1 MTYTIN
7 KTDGNEIT
15 KIPDGTLDSTS
26 TALTL
31 VGRNSTGFGE
41 AINENFVKLL
51 ENFASTTPPENA
63 IKGQI
68 WFNTET
74 NRLNVFDGNSFRA
87 TGAPQVSPRVPD
99 PLTTGDLWINNE
111 TNQMWMYDGS
121 DLVLVGPIYRSSQG
135 VTGFKVETIIDTDSI
150 SHSVCQ
156 LYVKNVLLGVFS
168 STAFLPKLPIPGYGP
183 VTKPVKIGFNAADL
197 TNLKFDVT
205 VTKSE
210 SILLEDGVTAKTA
223 SELVF
228 NNEENIFT
236 ERMFIQNNDGLD
248 IGTSSQVRQ
257 YVNSNNFILE
267 NQIENKNIQLKVKSG
282 STTVTGVTVSGVGQR
297 VGIFNENP
305 TATLDVAGDLKV
317 SGNVLIGGETTTLNT
332 AIVNVEDKNIVLGNT
347 ATPTDL
353 TADAGGIT
361 LKGTS
366 DKTIAYNRV
375 TQSWDLSENLKLAP
389 GKTFSI
395 GNDQIIAPNGPGS
408 YVLGPAVTVSS
419 LVGIGN
425 LTALQMSGSGTSGI
439 NITDGTISLASG
451 NISLLPVNG
460 TVNLND
466 RRITNLSDPSAL
478 QDATN
483 KRYVDDAVFL
493 RGISMSM
500 DITGLDIGLAPGQ
513 SINDVIAGILDDIA
527 PFYVPNG
534 TPEQQEGVAVNG
546 TILKLHCTTTTVSN
560 ADIVYSPSKIDPINN
575 PNGEFSTVDIS
586 AVLGQPTGT
595 TVAVT
600 DIVTGQIIN
609 PPAATVTVTRQ
620 NKRFVMTN
628 GNWAFAGDMP

>member
-15 KIPDGTLDSTS
+15 KIPDGTLDNTS

-31 VGRNSTGFGE
+31 IGRNSTGFGE
-41 AINENFVKLL
+41 AINENFIKLL
-51 ENFASTTPPENA
+51 ENFSSTTAPENA

-68 WFNTET
+68 WFNSET

-87 TGAPQVSPRVPD
+87 TGAPQVGPRVPD

-111 TNQMWMYDGS
+111 TNQMWMYDGT
-121 DLVLVGPIYRSSQG
+121 DLILVGPIYKAAQG
-135 VTGFKVETIIDTDSI
+135 VTGFKVETVIDVDGI

-156 LYVKNVLLGVFS
+156 LFVKNVLLGLFS
-168 STAFLPKLPIPGYGP
+168 STAFFPKLPIPGYGP
-183 VTKPVKIGFNAADL
+183 VNKPVKIGFNAADL
-197 TNLKFDVT
+197 TGIKFDVT

-228 NNEENIFT
+228 NNEENTFT
-236 ERMFIQNNDGLD
+236 ERLFIQNNTGLD
-248 IGTSSQVRQ
+248 IGSASQVRQ
-257 YVNSNNFILE
+257 YVSSDNFIIE
-267 NQIENKNIQLKVKSG
+267 NQIENKDIRLKVKSG
-282 STTVTGVTVSGVGQR
+282 SATVTGITVAGTGQR

-305 TATLDVAGDLKV
+305 TATLDVSGDLKV
-317 SGNVLIGGETTTLNT
+317 SGDLFIGGETTTLNT
-332 AIVNVEDKNIVLGNT
+332 SVVNVEDKNIVLGNT
-347 ATPTDL
+347 GTPSDL

-375 TQSWDLSENLKLAP
+375 TQSWDLSENLKLAA

-395 GNDQIIAPNGPGS
+395 GADQIIAPNGPGS

-419 LVGIGN
+419 LVGVGN

-439 NITDGTISLASG
+439 NITDGTISLATG
-451 NISLLPVNG
+451 NIGLNPIAGAV
-460 TVNLND
+460 TLND
-466 RRITNLSDPSAL
+466 RRIIDVADPVGL

-493 RGISMSM
+493 RGLSMSM
-500 DITGLDIGLAPGQ
+500 DITGLEVAPGVDD
-513 SINDVIAGILDDIA
+513 NDAIAAILDEIA
-527 PFYVPNG
+527 PFYVPGG
-534 TPEQQEGVAVNG
+534 TPQQQEGVAVNG
-546 TILKLHCTTTTVSN
+546 TILKLHCTKTSVSVADLTYSPNEGSEFILGTAMAPDGVSTVS
-560 ADIVYSPSKIDPINN
+560 V
-575 PNGEFSTVDIS
+575 
-586 AVLGQPTGT
+586 
-595 TVAVT
+595 VT
-600 DIVTGQIIN
+600 DIVTGQTI
-609 PPAATVTVTRQ
+609 PASAATVTVTRQ
-620 NKRFVMTN
+620 NKRFVMTS
-628 GNWAFAGDMP
+628 GNWVFDGNY